1 MVGPSNTIKPAETEK
16 LVNVDI
22 DVIAEE
28 LGTLHFDESWSPS
41 SQGIFNWDMVDL
53 VDNLEGF
60 KLHEGDSSK
69 PKPT

>member
-28 LGTLHFDESWSPS
+28 LGTLHFDES
-41 SQGIFNWDMVDL
+41 
-53 VDNLEGF
+53 
-60 KLHEGDSSK
+60 
-69 PKPT
+69 